1 MDVPWL
7 AKSDHEQVKTLNL
20 HWCKII
26 KIKAGTKNKDL
37 TKLN

>member
-1 MDVPWL
+1 MDVPSL
-7 AKSDHEQVKTLNL
+7 AKSDREQVKTLNL
-20 HWCKII
+20 HWRKIT